1 MTQTE
6 LKNGINFHFN
16 NERWC
21 EENESDDIRGGS
33 ICFNNNFTL
42 FAIHFNGKCIHT
54 SKTFNSSKQ
63 RLEKLMGDWE
73 CEFTLDNE
81 FAL

>member
-6 LKNGINFHFN
+6 LKNGQDFNFSNEDMHEGFITWNSRFN
-16 NERWC
+16 N
-21 EENESDDIRGGS
+21 
-33 ICFNNNFTL
+33 

-63 RLEKLMGDWE
+63 RLEKLMGDWK
-73 CEFTLDNE
+73 CEFTLENE